1 MSSELVKYLEDKDI
15 EFINKDWF
23 YHASIYERKKYESI
37 LTNGILSNVAK
48 DGLIEVKMVDGMEEF
63 I

>member
-37 LTNGILSNVAK
+37 LTKVFYLMWQKTV
-48 DGLIEVKMVDGMEEF
+48 L
-63 I
+63 